1 MVVRKHPRF
10 PASFSG
16 MVIHRRQSHAISK
29 SLDLS
34 RRGCRVQSAFPAFAG
49 MKVDLQLNL
58 PDLPTPLHIRGA
70 TVRWAGSQGIGIEFP
85 PLPSPDDQQLEGII
99 RRLEAGAEQAAS
111 QKTMPAACAGSFR

>member
-16 MVIHRRQSHAISK
+16 MVIHRRQSHTISQ

-34 RRGCRVQSAFPAFAG
+34 RKGCRVQNSFPAFAG
-49 MKVDLQLNL
+49 MRVDLHLNL

-70 TVRWAGSQGIGIEFP
+70 IVRWAGSQGIGIEFP
-85 PLPSPDDQQLEGII
+85 PLPSPSEQQLEEII
-99 RRLEAGAEQAAS
+99 RRLESRAEQVVS
-111 QKTMPAACAGSFR
+111 QTKPLVACV

>member
-16 MVIHRRQSHAISK
+16 MVIHRRQSHTISK

-34 RRGCRVQSAFPAFAG
+34 RKGCRVQSAFPAFAG

-58 PDLPTPLHIRGA
+58 PDLPAPLHIRGA
-70 TVRWAGSQGIGIEFP
+70 IVRWAGSQGIGIEFP
-85 PLPSPDDQQLEGII
+85 PLPSPYEQQLEGII
-99 RRLEAGAEQAAS
+99 RQLESRAEQGTS
-111 QKTMPAACAGSFR
+111 QKNPLVACA